1 MWLNTRTHNFGGNM
15 MLASKTAP
23 SEPLLLMLTPL
34 CALFSQCQYWP
45 TDQSDQQNA
54 GKGMMCGS
62 QVLITEKL
70 LLTPWMASPGKPRSP
85 MVRFPW
91 WRTEASHQ
99 KPASTWQS
107 YKWPHWSRSSSP
119 HQDFRCMQPLLISWM
134 QPHERPSAKTH
145 PANLILDAQNYVRWY
160 MFIVAFSY

>member
-1 MWLNTRTHNFGGNM
+1 MAGTQKDPVNKWMWLNTRTHNFGGNM
-15 MLASKTAP
+15 VLASKTAP
-23 SEPLLLMLTPL
+23 SEPLFLMLTPL
-34 CALFSQCQYWP
+34 CALFSQSQYWP

-54 GKGMMCGS
+54 GKGMVCGS

-85 MVRFPW
+85 VVRFPW

-107 YKWPHWSRSSSP
+107 YKLATLKQVLQSSSRLQMYAAP
-119 HQDFRCMQPLLISWM
+119 ADILNATSW
-134 QPHERPSAKTH
+134 KT
-145 PANLILDAQNYVRWY
+145 L
-160 MFIVAFSY
+160 S